1 MTLNKE
7 QILGAKDIKIEK
19 ISIPEWGGDVFI
31 KGMTGS
37 ERDKFEASIVEM
49 RGSQQ
54 KLNMVNVRA
63 KLACYCLC
71 DEKGERLFSDA
82 EMLDLA
88 KKSASS
94 LQRIF
99 DTAQR
104 LSGIGDAD
112 VESLVKNSESA
123 QAEDFTSG

>member
-7 QILGAKDIKIEK
+7 QILGAKDIRIEK
-19 ISIPEWGGDVFI
+19 VSVPEWGGDVYV
-31 KGMTGS
+31 KGMTGT

-71 DEKGERLFSDA
+71 DEKGERLFTDA
-82 EMLDLA
+82 EMGELA
-88 KKSASS
+88 KKSASA

-112 VESLVKNSESA
+112 VESLVKNSKSA
-123 QAEDFTSG
+123 QADDSVSD

>member
-1 MTLNKE
+1 
-7 QILGAKDIKIEK
+7 
-19 ISIPEWGGDVFI
+19 
-31 KGMTGS
+31 
-37 ERDKFEASIVEM
+37 
-49 RGSQQ
+49 
-54 KLNMVNVRA
+54 
-63 KLACYCLC
+63 LC

-82 EMLDLA
+82 EMLELA

-112 VESLVKNSESA
+112 VKSLVKNSESA
-123 QAEDFTSG
+123 QAEGSASD

>member
-7 QILGAKDIKIEK
+7 QILNVKDIKIEK
-19 ISIPEWGGDVFI
+19 INIPEWGGDVYV

-71 DEKGERLFSDA
+71 DEKGERLFTDA
-82 EMLDLA
+82 EMLELG
-88 KKSASS
+88 KKSASA

-99 DTAQR
+99 DVAQK
-104 LSGIGDAD
+104 LSAIGESDI
-112 VESLVKNSESA
+112 ESLVKNSRSA
-123 QAEDFTSG
+123 QAEDSTLD